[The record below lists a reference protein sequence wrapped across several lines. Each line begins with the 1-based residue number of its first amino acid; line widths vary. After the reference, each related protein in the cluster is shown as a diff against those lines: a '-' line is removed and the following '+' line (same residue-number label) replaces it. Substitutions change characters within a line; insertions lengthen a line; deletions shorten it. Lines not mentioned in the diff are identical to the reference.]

1 LRRGRGRG
9 GYISVKHSGSLPLL
23 MDSVFQRRS
32 GSQSGLS
39 TSLAWLLL
47 EQCVCKC
54 DIRNDTTFV
63 NVTSKLTCIRSN
75 QIIFAYLSWVWWR
88 CGSWGMW
95 TDL

>member
-9 GYISVKHSGSLPLL
+9 GYISVKHSGSSPLL
-23 MDSVFQRRS
+23 MDSVFWRRS
-32 GSQSGLS
+32 GSWSGLL

-47 EQCVCKC
+47 EQRVCKR
-54 DIRNDTTFV
+54 DIRNDTVFA

-75 QIIFAYLSWVWWR
+75 QIIFVYLSWVRWR